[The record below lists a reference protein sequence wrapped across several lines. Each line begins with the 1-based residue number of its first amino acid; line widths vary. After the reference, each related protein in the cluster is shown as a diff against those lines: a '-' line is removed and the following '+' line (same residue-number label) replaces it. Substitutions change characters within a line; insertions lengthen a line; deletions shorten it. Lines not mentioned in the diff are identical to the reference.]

1 MIRPHK
7 IINRYLL
14 PGLAGSL
21 LLLARCSDTVA
32 DERKQPLVANEQD
45 LPAIL
50 KKGKLRVLAENSATS
65 FFIYKG
71 KRMGFEYEILRE
83 FAENLGVELEI
94 IRVNDLNEINERLNN
109 GEGDIIA
116 CNYTVTRDMQDQIA
130 FSRPYFQSNQVLVQ
144 RKPDP
149 LIDITKEAWD
159 KYHIS
164 DPLELAR
171 KKIDVRRNSGHYYHL
186 LNLQNEIGDTIYIR
200 PTHSN
205 QSVEELMEMVS
216 DGQIDYTV
224 AERNLARINQ
234 EFYPNLDISLA
245 ISFKQNIAFGL
256 SKKAPLLKKRLD
268 AWLLKFMK
276 KAAFDY
282 IKKKYY
288 DFASNVQYP
297 QDPGAIRKGQ
307 LSPFD
312 AIMKAEAG
320 KHQFDWRLLAAIIYH
335 ESKFNPNAHAFAGA
349 YGLMQFMPGTGS
361 RYGVYPGS
369 PPDVQIRGGMK
380 YINTIRGM
388 WKDIPDENERHKFM
402 LASYNAG
409 SGHIKDA
416 QKLAAKRGLNPKV
429 WDDNVE
435 KMVQNL
441 GKNEYYSDPVVE
453 NGAFRGSFTARYV
466 RSIMTRYE
474 SYKSM
479 F

>member
-1 MIRPHK
+1 MIRTK
-7 IINRYLL
+7 KAINRYLL
-14 PGLAGSL
+14 PGLIGAL
-21 LLLARCSDTVA
+21 LLLARCSVTDT
-32 DERKQPLVANEQD
+32 DKRNTPLVANEQD
-45 LPAIL
+45 LPGIL

-71 KRMGFEYEILRE
+71 KKMGFEYEILRE
-83 FAENLGVELEI
+83 FAENIGVELEI
-94 IRVNDLNEINERLNN
+94 IRVNDLDEINERLNN

-116 CNYTVTRDMQDQIA
+116 CNYTVTRDLQDQIA
-130 FSRPYFQSNQVLVQ
+130 FSRPYFQANQVLVQ
-144 RKPDP
+144 RKLDP
-149 LIDITKEAWD
+149 LIDITAEAWN
-159 KYHIS
+159 KYHIT
-164 DPLELAR
+164 DPLQLAR
-171 KKIDVRRNSGHYYHL
+171 KKVDVRRNSAHYERL

-224 AERNLARINQ
+224 ADRNIARINQ
-234 EFYPNLDISLA
+234 EFYTNLDISLA
-245 ISFKQNIAFGL
+245 ISFRQNIAFGL

-276 KAAFDY
+276 KETFAY
-282 IKKKYY
+282 IKRKYY
-288 DFASNVQYP
+288 DFSSNLQYP
-297 QDPGAIRKGQ
+297 EDGGTIRRGA

-312 AIMKAEAG
+312 AIMKAEAE
-320 KHQFDWRLLAAIIYH
+320 KYQFDWRLLAAIIYH
-335 ESKFNPNAHAFAGA
+335 ESKFNPKAHAFGGA

-361 RYGVYPGS
+361 RFGVYPHS
-369 PPDVQIRGGMK
+369 PPEAQIKGGMK
-380 YINTIRGM
+380 YINSIRAL
-388 WKDIPDENERHKFM
+388 WKDIPDENEKHKFM

-429 WDDNVE
+429 WAGNVE

-453 NGAFRGSFTARYV
+453 NGAFRGGFTARYV
-466 RSIMTRYE
+466 NSIISRYE